1 MGLGVRSLDAVE
13 DLALHAVLDLPSPH
27 HQLQHLVDGVLRVFL
42 EKKRAG

>member
-13 DLALHAVLDLPSPH
+13 DLALHAVLDLPPPH

-42 EKKRAG
+42 EKKRAE